1 MKLRAYLSI
10 GLAEAKTGLLQ
21 EMQFRIVAF
30 LQLMGFLIEPI
41 VLLVVWRTV
50 ALESGTI
57 GSYSSDE
64 IVAYYVVWTLVR
76 AMNLALTPYVWE
88 WWIQFGR
95 VSHMLMH
102 PASVYWRTTMN
113 FAGMKILWFVLW
125 LPVGA
130 GLFLSFRPAF
140 TFTWQTFAFGFF
152 ALWGAF
158 FVRASYQFLLGLI
171 GFWTTRVSALFEI
184 IFMSEILLSGRLVP
198 LSVMPSW
205 VQSISNVLPFK
216 WTFQFPIEV
225 IIGRL
230 SFDEV
235 TTGWAF
241 QLGWT
246 VVLAAGI
253 GVTWKWAVRRYTAVG
268 S

>member
-1 MKLRAYLSI
+1 MNLRNYAEV
-10 GLAEAKTGLLQ
+10 GWAEAKVGLLA
-21 EMQFRIVAF
+21 EMQFRIVGF
-30 LQLMGFLIEPI
+30 LQLLGFLIEPV

-50 ALESGTI
+50 AATSGTI

-95 VSHMLMH
+95 VSHLLMH
-102 PASVYWRTTMN
+102 PTSVYWRTAMN
-113 FAGMKILWFVLW
+113 FAGMKLLWFTLW

-130 GLFLSFRPAF
+130 GLFLVFRPEI
-140 TFTWQTFAFGFF
+140 TFTWQMFVFGFF
-152 ALWGAF
+152 ALWGAY

-184 IFMSEILLSGRLVP
+184 IFMGEILLSGRLVP
-198 LSVMPSW
+198 MSVMPSW
-205 VQSISNVLPFK
+205 VQSVSDVLPFK

-230 SFDEV
+230 PAADV
-235 TTGWAF
+235 GTGYLF
-241 QLGWT
+241 QVGWT
-246 VVLAAGI
+246 LLLATSI
-253 GVTWKWAVRRYTAVG
+253 GLVWKRAVRRYTAVG

>member
-1 MKLRAYLSI
+1 MNIR
-10 GLAEAKTGLLQ
+10 GLLTVGWAEAKVGLLQ
-21 EMQFRIVAF
+21 ELQFKVVFF
-30 LQLMGFLIEPI
+30 LQLLGFLIEPI

-50 ALESGTI
+50 SLQTGSI
-57 GSYSSDE
+57 GSYTPDE

-102 PASVYWRTTMN
+102 PTSVYWRSTMN
-113 FAGMKILWFVLW
+113 FAGMKILWFLAW
-125 LPVGA
+125 LPIG
-130 GLFLSFRPAF
+130 GTLFLVFRPNIV
-140 TFTWQTFAFGFF
+140 FTWRTFVFGFVS
-152 ALWGAF
+152 LWGAY

-171 GFWTTRVSALFEI
+171 GFWTTRVAALFEV

-198 LSVMPSW
+198 MAIMPAW
-205 VQSISNVLPFK
+205 VQSISDVLPFK
-216 WTFQFPIEV
+216 WTFQFPIEA

-230 SFDEV
+230 DTADVYRGWVFQAGWILVLV
-235 TTGWAF
+235 TSIS
-241 QLGWT
+241 L
-246 VVLAAGI
+246 V
-253 GVTWKWAVRRYTAVG
+253 WKKAVRRYTAVG